1 MRLENV
7 PTLSSIEFKC
17 ITLFSIALTSCN
29 DIEKLNSVNL
39 YEECRTVGSTEFAQW
54 LVGWV
59 DVIRRSSVCLTTEI
73 IPQTHSDHWNIS

>member
-7 PTLSSIEFKC
+7 PTLSSIEVKF

-39 YEECRTVGSTEFAQW
+39 YEGVQNSRFDGVCSMARRVGGCDTSLFSM
-54 LVGWV
+54 L
-59 DVIRRSSVCLTTEI
+59 D
-73 IPQTHSDHWNIS
+73 D